1 MKNQVQWQVMLS
13 EIIEVLCVKK
23 HFLQIFHPHSQ
34 NIASYKEEDLKE
46 WIMSLGF
53 GPQIVNV
60 NLDSNIIEEFKDGY
74 FPCNY

>member
-23 HFLQIFHPHSQ
+23 KFEDFTFSFFP
-34 NIASYKEEDLKE
+34 IASYKEEDLKE

-74 FPCNY
+74 FSS